1 MSVRTATLRAAV
13 VAVTALAAL
22 GSAAATGPPA
32 TAGGSDLEHVYSPSL
47 MDLDPTKSWF
57 VTCPRGKVVLSGGAY
72 LLGDATGVHID
83 TLRPASDGSLF
94 EAAASRTAPSRRQ
107 TEWQLV
113 VYGVCAPP
121 PAGLEYLPPVPS
133 DSYDSPLRTALA
145 TCPAGKELVG
155 FGGRAAVEP
164 DRDVALT
171 VLLPSADLTRVVV
184 QSWAAEGGETDD
196 WTAEAYA
203 VCADPLPNAE
213 LIRTTDGPDDSNDKI
228 ATSICPAGKQLHA
241 MGAGI
246 FNAAGQAWYAGLY
259 PAEDLQSGTAIPVED
274 PTGLDWNWFVTSAG
288 ICA

>member
-1 MSVRTATLRAAV
+1 MSIRTASLRAAV
-13 VAVTALAAL
+13 VAATALATV
-22 GSAAATGPPA
+22 GTSAATGPPA
-32 TAGGSDLEHVYSPSL
+32 TAGGSELEHVYSTSL
-47 MDLDPTKSWF
+47 MDADPTKSWS
-57 VTCPRGKVVLSGGAY
+57 VTCPRGKVILSGGAY
-72 LLGDATGVHID
+72 MLGDTTGVHID
-83 TLRPASDGSLF
+83 LLKPAPTGTYF
-94 EAAASRTAPSRRQ
+94 EAAASVTTSRRRG
-107 TEWQLV
+107 EWQLL

-121 PAGLEYLPPVPS
+121 PDGLEYVAPVQS

-164 DRDVALT
+164 DRNVALT
-171 VLLPSADLTRVVV
+171 VLLPSVDLTRVVV

-203 VCADPLPNAE
+203 VCADPLPTAE

-228 ATSICPAGKQLHA
+228 ATSVCPAGKQLHA

-274 PTGLDWNWFVTSAG
+274 PTGMDYDWFVTSAG